1 MTSGKFVAYYRVS
14 TQRQGKS
21 GLGLD
26 AQRSAVQEYLNGGNW
41 RIVAEYTEVESGKRK
56 DRPKLADALKAC
68 RVHGAKLIIA
78 KLDRLARNAHFLL
91 GLQEAGVEFIAV
103 DMPTVNR
110 MVVGILALVAEDE
123 AKRISERTKAA
134 LAAAK
139 RRGVKLGGIRE
150 GHKPFSAKASMAG
163 VRARVERANA
173 RAADLAPIINELQ
186 AAGTRSLRG
195 IADELNAR
203 GIPTANGQTWQAMQV
218 SRVLARV

>member
-1 MTSGKFVAYYRVS
+1 M
-14 TQRQGKS
+14 
-21 GLGLD
+21 
-26 AQRSAVQEYLNGGNW
+26 RSRPC
-41 RIVAEYTEVESGKRK
+41 RI
-56 DRPKLADALKAC
+56 
-68 RVHGAKLIIA
+68 HGAKLVIA

-186 AAGTRSLRG
+186 AAGIASLRG

>member
-14 TQRQGKS
+14 AQRQGKS

-56 DRPKLADALKAC
+56 DRPMLGDALKAC
-68 RVHGAKLIIA
+68 RIHGAKLVIA

-139 RRGVKLGGIRE
+139 RRGVKLGGILE

-173 RAADLAPIINELQ
+173 RAA
-186 AAGTRSLRG
+186 RF
-195 IADELNAR
+195 
-203 GIPTANGQTWQAMQV
+203 
-218 SRVLARV
+218 